1 MALLNKYALV
11 TGASSGIGL
20 EFSRLLARKG
30 YNLVMVSNDEQ
41 SLKDRAAEISA
52 SFSVDSIPISMNLAD
67 TGAPLMLYDFCKEKG
82 IEVEFL
88 VNNAGVYHDRDF
100 LDDSAEFNSMIL
112 LLHVHTP
119 AMLEY
124 YFGKDMLSRSKGYII
139 NISSV
144 TSNFGIQRQA
154 TYSSTKGFLKLF
166 SRSTHVELHDKGVNV
181 CCVRPGAVATT
192 LYNLSPSAV
201 RTGLAL
207 GYIITPEKL
216 ADKAVRAALKG
227 RAQITPGLSTKI
239 LQVLVALL
247 PTWSLRLIR
256 RMKLF

>member
-1 MALLNKYALV
+1 MKYALV

-20 EFSRLLARKG
+20 AFCKVLAQKA
-30 YNLVMVSNDEQ
+30 YNLVMVSNQEKE
-41 SLKDRAAEISA
+41 LKERAEEIS
-52 SFSVDSIPISMNLAD
+52 SEYSVTAVPVTMDLAD
-67 TGAPLMLYDFCKEKG
+67 VGAPARLYDFCREQG
-82 IEVEFL
+82 FEVEFL

-100 LDDSAEFNSMIL
+100 LDDSAQFNSMIL
-112 LLHVHTP
+112 ILHVHTP

-124 YFGKDMLSRSKGYII
+124 FFGKDMLSRHRGYII

-144 TSNFGIQRQA
+144 TSDFGIQRQA
-154 TYSSTKGFLKLF
+154 TYSSTKGFLRLF
-166 SRSTHVELHDKGVNV
+166 SRSTHVELHEKGVNV

-192 LYNLSPSAV
+192 LYSLSPSAI

-216 ADKAVRAALKG
+216 ASKAVRAAMRGCSQL
-227 RAQITPGLSTKI
+227 TPGLSTKL
-239 LQVLVALL
+239 LQFLVALI
-247 PTWSLRLIR
+247 PTCLLRLIR

>member
-1 MALLNKYALV
+1 MTISNIYAVV

-20 EFSRLLARKG
+20 AFSKELARKG
-30 YNLVMVSNDEQ
+30 YNLVMVSNEEQ
-41 SLKDRAAEISA
+41 ALNDRASEVSTA
-52 SFSVDSIPISMNLAD
+52 FSVKAIPVTMNLAD
-67 TGAPLMLYDFCKEKG
+67 TESPLRLYDFCSERG
-82 IEVEFL
+82 LDVEFL

-100 LDDSAEFNSMIL
+100 LDDSADFNSLIL

-124 YFGKDMLSRSKGYII
+124 YFGKDMVTRGRGYII

-154 TYSSTKGFLKLF
+154 TYSSTKGFLKIF
-166 SRSTHVELHDKGVNV
+166 SRSTHIELHDKGVNV
-181 CCVRPGAVATT
+181 CCVRPGAVATS

-216 ADKAVRAALKG
+216 ALKAVRAVLKG
-227 RAQITPGLSTKI
+227 KAQITPGLSTKL
-239 LQVLVALL
+239 LQILVALL
-247 PTWSLRLIR
+247 PTCSLRLIR
-256 RMKLF
+256 RLKLF